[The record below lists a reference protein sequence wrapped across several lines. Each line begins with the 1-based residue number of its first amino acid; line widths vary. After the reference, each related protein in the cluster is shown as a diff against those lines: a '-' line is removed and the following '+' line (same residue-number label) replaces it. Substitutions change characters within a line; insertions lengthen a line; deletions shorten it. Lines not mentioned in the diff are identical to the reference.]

1 MEAQRRGMAKVQVT
15 EINTVFSKTQSENRD
30 RMLRMAEER
39 RNQLQKM
46 QSEDQEKK
54 QHDLDRKQKLR

>member
-1 MEAQRRGMAKVQVT
+1 
-15 EINTVFSKTQSENRD
+15 
-30 RMLRMAEER
+30 MLRMAEER